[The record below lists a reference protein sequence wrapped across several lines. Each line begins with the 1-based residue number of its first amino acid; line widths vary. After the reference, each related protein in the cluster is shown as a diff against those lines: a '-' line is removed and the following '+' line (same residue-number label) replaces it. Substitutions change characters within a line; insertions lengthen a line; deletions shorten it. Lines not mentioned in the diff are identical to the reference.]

1 MSVPRPI
8 ALLIGIG
15 LAIALVSG
23 CATMG
28 GSSTPYENFSNVYLQ
43 ENIHYEARLD
53 RGGKTTNS
61 ASYANYT
68 DPGAGHK
75 IAPVNTQVT
84 IGRWRG
90 GFTITRQDTG
100 EVIYF
105 EYKSSNMAMGVE
117 DYLKIITAPTKAN
130 LSGLSA
136 TDMKGIKEGQVLRG
150 MSKDGVRIALGYPAR
165 HRTPSLEDNVWTYWR
180 TRWVMRTVTFDG
192 KGKVVAIQ

>member
-1 MSVPRPI
+1 MTVKRTTT
-8 ALLIGIG
+8 LLIG
-15 LAIALVSG
+15 LAITIALTSG

-28 GSSTPYENFSNVYLQ
+28 GGAAPYENFTNVYLQ
-43 ENIHYEARLD
+43 NNIHYEARVG
-53 RGGKTTNS
+53 RGGAIDNN

-75 IAPVNTQVT
+75 IAPVNTAVT
-84 IGRWRG
+84 IGKWRG
-90 GFTITRQDTG
+90 GFSITRQDTG

-117 DYLKIITAPTKAN
+117 EYLKIITAPTKAS
-130 LSGLSA
+130 LGGLSA
-136 TDMKGIKEGQVLRG
+136 TDMKGIKEGQALKG

-180 TRWVMRTVTFDG
+180 TRWVMRTVNFDG
-192 KGKVVAIQ
+192 KGKVVSVQ